1 MRATNKIDIEIGQS
15 DVPISVYS
23 AVEQEIHLKQVSAC
37 CSAEVKYK
45 RFCASCDKELDYSS
59 ILKAIEVGE
68 DKKVIDSSKLKAD
81 NGNLKILGIIKQDN
95 EENGIFKDGSIYF
108 IGFQQD
114 KKNKAKTERN
124 LIKFSY
130 LRESLNLSGVFLIGI
145 VSLRGKEH
153 IVLLKPFY
161 NAFLGLGLYHSDR
174 IRQINEID
182 GFEKEVEMD
191 KNVLSQMSENL
202 KHKESIAVKE
212 IENKRQK
219 LIEQEIESGIGEK
232 PKVEKEIAVAE
243 LVNF

>member
-45 RFCASCDKELDYSS
+45 RFCASCDKELEYGS

-81 NGNLKILGIIKQDN
+81 NGNLKILGIIKEDSESQ
-95 EENGIFKDGSIYF
+95 GIFKDGTIYF

-130 LRESLNLSGVFLIGI
+130 LRESLRDSNVFLIGV
-145 VSLRGKEH
+145 VSFRGKEH
-153 IVLLKPFY
+153 IVLLKPFF
-161 NAFLGLGLYHSDR
+161 NAFLGLGLYHFDR

-182 GFEKEVEMD
+182 GYEKECIVD
-191 KNVLSQMSENL
+191 KNVVSQMSESL
-202 KHKESIAVKE
+202 KTKESISIKN
-212 IENKRQK
+212 IENTRAK
-219 LIEQEIESGIGEK
+219 LIEAEIESGTEK
-232 PKVEKEIAVAE
+232 PKLEKELAVTE